1 MTEKALAQ
9 LKEKLQACN
18 EQAARLKA
26 DIEKNELK
34 GINYEG
40 KILFRKDGTGN
51 DYMIVKRQCKDDDKV
66 CLSGLNFYINNST
79 KELES
84 AEVFFKGWMTW
95 WYDLNEFLNLEKDKN
110 HKVLDKITFKSEI
123 KGYLKTLEIFI
134 SDWIERFISENE
146 IS

>member
-1 MTEKALAQ
+1 MTEKTLAQ

-51 DYMIVKRQCKDDDKV
+51 DYMIVKRQCKDGDKV

-95 WYDLNEFLNLEKDKN
+95 WYDLNEFLNLEN
-110 HKVLDKITFKSEI
+110 HKVLDKITFMSEI
-123 KGYLKTLEIFI
+123 NGYLKTLEIFI
-134 SDWIERFISENE
+134 DDWIERFISENE

>member
-1 MTEKALAQ
+1 MTEKTLAQ

-51 DYMIVKRQCKDDDKV
+51 DYMIVKRQCKDGDKV

-95 WYDLNEFLNLEKDKN
+95 WYDLNEFLNLEN
-110 HKVLDKITFKSEI
+110 HKVLDKITFMSEI

-134 SDWIERFISENE
+134 DDWIERFISENE